1 MKRLFSIVL
10 VGFMTAGALG
20 QDTPIFE
27 LPVPVAPGNNQFVP
41 IASYDG
47 INFDR
52 GNYIAKSEETGLY
65 PSWGWTGE
73 YYETGV
79 THGSVETMYD
89 PIFLGNSS
97 RRSPLDSSNGLTS
110 TSGTVVPEPSS
121 LCYLVLFG
129 FEVIR
134 RSRR

>member
-10 VGFMTAGALG
+10 VGSMTAGALG
-20 QDTPIFE
+20 QDDPIFE
-27 LPVPVAPGNNQFVP
+27 LPVPVSPGNSRFVP
-41 IASYDG
+41 ITSYDG
-47 INFDR
+47 IQFDR
-52 GNYIAKSEETGLY
+52 ESYIAKSKETGLY

-89 PIFLGNSS
+89 PIFLGNSP
-97 RRSPLDSSNGLTS
+97 RSSLNSNSNGLTS
-110 TSGTVVPEPSS
+110 TPPTAVPEPSS

-129 FEVIR
+129 FEAIR
-134 RSRR
+134 RRRR